1 MGSIGAIFTSTYQH
15 KAAKSMA
22 KLISQSYHKITA
34 GCLLVKG
41 RWSHLKT
48 TRILVDVWE
57 ASETSHNKIS
67 LGNVQH
73 QYLAEL
79 FVKVY
84 SYCWWWKVCLDV
96 VCVEAGV
103 SLIQSH
109 SCMCSCHQSYGFLL
123 KLNILHVQILSFGS
137 CSYMELI
144 GKLTYIIHPSPFM

>member
-22 KLISQSYHKITA
+22 KLISQSYHEITA

-84 SYCWWWKVCLDV
+84 SYCLIVKNVSWC
-96 VCVEAGV
+96 CVRGSWSFSNPV
-103 SLIQSH
+103 T
-109 SCMCSCHQSYGFLL
+109 SCMCSYHQSYSSLL
-123 KLNILHVQILSFGS
+123 KLNILHVQTLSFGS
-137 CSYMELI
+137 CTWSWLAC
-144 GKLTYIIHPSPFM
+144 